1 MAFET
6 DHIKNRTA
14 PLENPIRFRAFD
26 DHEEFSSALSGW
38 IPIMRKLD
46 RGPFAGSLLQIDFGE
61 VRVVRVRIDSLLEVE
76 GVAPQGFQSFGIPA
90 GERTLGNWCGRSVS
104 GGRFVNSF
112 DESGSFEA
120 VIRPGFE
127 SFVVSVQ
134 KDFLYARRASMEI
147 SAEDVCPGAR
157 VTEHGRSSLETL
169 LGSLRMASDSLLTDP
184 VANSQE
190 ALREQLRLELPG
202 RLLEL
207 RSAGKH
213 APVTSP
219 RLRDR
224 VLRKARE
231 WIEAAP
237 AEGLTV
243 ANLCRGIGAG
253 ERTVRRAFLEY
264 YGVAPRDYLKA
275 QRLNGVHSE
284 LLESDP
290 AYGLVSDV
298 ANRWGFWHLG
308 QLAADYR
315 QLFDELPSKTL
326 LRAR

>member
-1 MAFET
+1 MAFGA
-6 DHIKNRTA
+6 DHIKNRTTA
-14 PLENPIRFRAFD
+14 VEGPIRFRAFD
-26 DHEEFSSALSGW
+26 DHEEFSSALQGW

-46 RGPFAGSLLQIDFGE
+46 RGPFAGSLLQIDVGD
-61 VRVVRVRIDSLLEVE
+61 VRMVHARVDSLLEIE
-76 GVAPQGFQSFGIPA
+76 GIAPQGYRSFGVPF
-90 GERTLGNWCGRSVS
+90 GERTVGNWCGRSVS
-104 GGRFVNSF
+104 GGRSVNSF
-112 DESGSFEA
+112 DASGSFEA
-120 VIRPGFE
+120 VMRPGFE
-127 SFVVSVQ
+127 TFIVSVRE
-134 KDFLYARRASMEI
+134 DWLSERRASLGI
-147 SAEDVCPGAR
+147 PAETAYRGAR
-157 VTEHGRSSLETL
+157 VSEYDPA
-169 LGSLRMASDSLLTDP
+169 SLRILATELRAACRSARSRPT
-184 VANSQE
+184 ATGQA
-190 ALREQLRLELPG
+190 ALRELLRFEIPD

-207 RSAGKH
+207 PIAEKL
-213 APVTSP
+213 APTLSP

-224 VLRKARE
+224 ILRRARD
-231 WIEAAP
+231 WIVTAP
-237 AEGLTV
+237 AEELTV